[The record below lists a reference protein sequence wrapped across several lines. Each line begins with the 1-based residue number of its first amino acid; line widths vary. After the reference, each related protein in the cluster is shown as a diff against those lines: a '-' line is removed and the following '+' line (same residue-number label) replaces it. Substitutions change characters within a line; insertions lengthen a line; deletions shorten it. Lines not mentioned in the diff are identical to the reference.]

1 MDSFQR
7 LLRTCAGALLLGPGL
22 ASALT
27 VTGAQWQVHF
37 NLPDQSTSFGTPTVD
52 EFTLRDVLVARL
64 DALHSGHQAT
74 LATFTFS
81 GSNTTVGAAGPI
93 LNAMEGALNRGAVVR
108 MVVDGDVDTSIRNG
122 GSNSLAGLAARVV
135 NPLTLVS
142 GPASGGIMH
151 HKLGLFDYGPTNRV
165 VLFGSWN
172 FTAGACS
179 QQWNIM
185 VEARNPELYAA
196 YSNEVAELLAGRF
209 FSNTNKS
216 HAHDRSTFTIPGSWQ
231 PGWVRFAPYTNS
243 SPGGGNA
250 LTDITNLIAGAE
262 SQVVFALN
270 NLTRMQVAT
279 QLVQACDRG
288 VRVEGV
294 FPRGEI
300 TPSALNTYPAYSYL
314 TNVANYATT
323 NRALIRTAWAKADF
337 ATAETGQPDVVH
349 AKWMVLDPFGA
360 RPVVMAGSA
369 NWTAAALQETGS
381 NDENLAFIFHAEI
394 ARAFYLHYRW
404 LTAPQLMMPWPDVWM
419 TRGDAIWLTLTG
431 TPVLAWSPAVT
442 GTWSTLHGFTNGY
455 ADEMRSPSSPVGFYR
470 LLEP

>member
-1 MDSFQR
+1 M
-7 LLRTCAGALLLGPGL
+7 LLIVLTL
-22 ASALT
+22 AVPSSPALT
-27 VTGAQWQVHF
+27 VTGTEWAVHF
-37 NLPDQSTSFGTPTVD
+37 NLPDQSTSFGTATPE
-52 EFTLRDVLVARL
+52 EFTLRDVLVSRL
-64 DALHSGHQAT
+64 NALRTNQMAT
-74 LATFTFS
+74 LATYTFS

-93 LNAMEGALNRGAVVR
+93 LNAMEAALNTGALVR
-108 MVVDGDVDTSIRNG
+108 MVVDGGITISTRNG
-122 GSNSLAGLAARVV
+122 GSNSLAGLAARAV
-135 NPLTLVS
+135 NPLILVA

-165 VLFGSWN
+165 VLLGSWN
-172 FTAGACS
+172 FTAAACS

-185 VEARNPELYAA
+185 LEARNPELYAA

-216 HAHDRSTFTIPGSWQ
+216 HAHDRSSFTIPGSWQ
-231 PGWVRFAPYTNS
+231 PGWVRFSPYTNS
-243 SPGGGNA
+243 SPSGGNA
-250 LTDITNLIAGAE
+250 LTDITNLIRQAE
-262 SQVVFALN
+262 SQIVFALN
-270 NLTRMQVAT
+270 SLTRMQVAT

-294 FPRGEI
+294 FPLGEI
-300 TPSALNTYPAYSYL
+300 TPSTLNTYPAYSYL
-314 TNVANYATT
+314 TNAANYATT
-323 NRALIRTAWAKADF
+323 NRAVMRTAWAKADF
-337 ATAETGQPDVVH
+337 ATAETGQSDVVH

-369 NWTAAALQETGS
+369 NWTSAALQDTGS

-419 TRGDAIWLTLTG
+419 TRGDAIWLTLTS

-442 GTWSTLHGFTNGY
+442 GTWSTLHPFTNGW
-455 ADEMRSPSSPVGFYR
+455 ATEQRDPTQPVGFYR
-470 LLEP
+470 LLAP